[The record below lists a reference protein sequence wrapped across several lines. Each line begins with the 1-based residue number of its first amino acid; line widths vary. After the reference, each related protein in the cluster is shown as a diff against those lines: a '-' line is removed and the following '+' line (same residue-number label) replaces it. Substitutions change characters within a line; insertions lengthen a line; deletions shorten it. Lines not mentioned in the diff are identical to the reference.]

1 MGKWRS
7 ALIVFLLMLFVA
19 GLMIFLYPYWQ
30 GAVVEEVIQQ
40 HTREFLEQVAQ
51 TIPEEISDGDDP
63 SVPTDASPR
72 QYSELYEDIMDYNQ
86 SIYASGQTG
95 LSDPSAYQQ
104 PSFILA
110 DYGLE
115 SEIFGVLSIPALDF
129 SMPIYLGATSQHMS
143 DGVAHLSQTS
153 IPVGGENTNAVIAG
167 HRGWY
172 GADYLRYIEK
182 IQVGDT
188 VTITNLWE
196 TMTYEVVETR
206 IIEPNDVEEILIQP
220 GKDMI
225 TLLTCHPY
233 ASGGRQRYLVFCKRM
248 ENS

>member
-7 ALIVFLLMLFVA
+7 ALIVFLLMLFLA
-19 GLMIFLYPYWQ
+19 GLTIFLYPYWQ

-40 HTREFLEQVAQ
+40 QTREFLEQLEQ
-51 TIPEEISDGDDP
+51 TIPEDTSEGDGP
-63 SVPTDASPR
+63 SVPAATDPR
-72 QYSELYEDIMDYNQ
+72 QYPELYEDIASYNQ
-86 SIYASGQTG
+86 SIYDSGQTG
-95 LSDPSAYQQ
+95 LSDPSAYQH

-143 DGVAHLSQTS
+143 DGVALLSQTS
-153 IPVGGENTNAVIAG
+153 IPIGGENTNAVIAG

-182 IQVGDT
+182 LEIGDT

-196 TMTYEVVETR
+196 TITYEVVETR

-220 GKDMI
+220 GKDMV

-233 ASGGRQRYLVFCKRM
+233 ASGGRQRYLVFCERT